1 MPKLRPYQ
9 KEDVLKLSQLKC
21 SACLNEQ
28 RTGKTPTALAI
39 AKVQKHKKILIVC
52 PGVALYNWKE
62 QFETWVGRP
71 CIVLDG
77 TPKQREQKLQ
87 QWTDGLCI
95 TFDTLKLITRIDK
108 TTNKAKKMGELT
120 NIIKHQIDMV
130 IVDEFHRAR
139 NRKTLITR
147 ALFKL
152 ITKVPCRLALTG
164 TPAYAKNEDVWTL
177 LHFLYPEHFPS
188 FYNFINEYF
197 EISMKWTPNGNA
209 QVIGNMF
216 PHKQIKLQHFLH
228 QIATQRKQ
236 HDPDVMPWLPEKP
249 TPIPVRL
256 PPSDSQTKYLDTLMK
271 YFEAGHV
278 ICKLPIDRLI
288 RYRQICQDPHLLDLK
303 GTSAKTEWLNHYYS
317 DYPETPTIIFS
328 GFTSYLE
335 LLAKNCPKKC
345 ALITGET
352 SAKNRKEIE
361 NNFQNGKINYIFI
374 NIKAGKESLTLDRAE
389 VMIFLDK
396 FPPSGDIAQA
406 SERFTATQES
416 RKDINKKIYEL
427 MLKDTYDE
435 QLYEAV
441 KNNLNTTDVLNN
453 FVQYIDSTG

>member
-39 AKVQKHKKILIVC
+39 AKVQKHKKILIIC

-77 TPKQREQKLQ
+77 TPKQRERKLQ

-108 TTNKAKKMGELT
+108 PTNKAKKMGELT

-139 NRKTLITR
+139 NRKTLITK

-288 RYRQICQDPHLLDLK
+288 RYRQICQDPRLLDLK

-453 FVQYIDSTG
+453 FVQYIDNTG